1 MLDHMPRLLWWWLL
15 LVLHGQTR
23 LLRPIVVW
31 REIIIQTLQTEFKT
45 ASSATVVAQFLWK
58 TLAELDKTGGRSG
71 LYTLKTKKKVKTLK
85 KNNTNF

>member
-15 LVLHGQTR
+15 LVLHGKTR

-45 ASSATVVAQFLWK
+45 ASSATVVAQFVCK
-58 TLAELDKTGGRSG
+58 TLAELDKTGGRPPA
-71 LYTLKTKKKVKTLK
+71 YTLDKKKSQ
-85 KNNTNF
+85 NP